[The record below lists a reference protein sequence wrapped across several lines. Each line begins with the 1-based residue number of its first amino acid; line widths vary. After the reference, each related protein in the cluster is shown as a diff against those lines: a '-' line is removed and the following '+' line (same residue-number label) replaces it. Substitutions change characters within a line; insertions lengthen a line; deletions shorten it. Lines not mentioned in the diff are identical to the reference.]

1 MHVVELKY
9 LNHQSPYALMDAK
22 TFINQKQGISIEP
35 EECKVSFDVISLFP
49 SIPIDLAKEVVT
61 WLLMESPIDIPTES
75 IMEMLNHCLNNF
87 GIFDDEYYK
96 QNIGV
101 PMGSPISDFI
111 AEAVM
116 QSTEAKI
123 MAQYRPRSSS

>member
-1 MHVVELKY
+1 M
-9 LNHQSPYALMDAK
+9 NAK
-22 TFINQKQGISIEP
+22 TYINQIQGISMEP
-35 EECKVSFDVISLFP
+35 EECMVSFDVISLFP

-61 WLLMESPIDIPTES
+61 RLLMESPIDIPTES
-75 IMEMLNHCLNNF
+75 IMEMLKHCVNNF
-87 GIFDDEYYK
+87 CIFDDEYYK